1 MKYKNVMSETDKK
14 IYGDYEGAIEM
25 IREWSRNNRNHPL
38 RHLQSSKYVAT
49 LRFLR
54 NSLRS
59 TIEIIKNERNGEFE
73 AIPR

>member
-14 IYGDYEGAIEM
+14 IYGDYDGAIEM
-25 IREWSRNNRNHPL
+25 IRKWSRNNRHHPI
-38 RHLQSSKYVAT
+38 RHLQSSNYAAT

-54 NSLRS
+54 NSLK
-59 TIEIIKNERNGEFE
+59 TTLEIIKNEKNGEYE